1 MVLRSSGAHA
11 RGVAS
16 TGQPGR
22 AEEHR
27 CSRAPALMP
36 RDPEAFSSDRKTFLV
51 VRVDIQSRPE
61 KKHEK
66 KTSSH
71 RAARARRARLPGD
84 VESRT
89 RGGSLGASTT
99 PPRRRGGKKRG
110 IGGIEPPTSSTRRTN
125 HATRPNPQPGTFRFE
140 GTGVATQIWCWNKP
154 QFPGMILVAHRSMG
168 GVSAHCDRKMTA
180 GRNDGYK

>member
-51 VRVDIQSRPE
+51 CEWTLSHG
-61 KKHEK
+61 KKKNTKK

>member
-51 VRVDIQSRPE
+51 VRVDTQSREE

-66 KTSSH
+66 KNVIPPRSARST
-71 RAARARRARLPGD
+71 RA
-84 VESRT
+84 S
-89 RGGSLGASTT
+89 
-99 PPRRRGGKKRG
+99 PRRRR
-110 IGGIEPPTSSTRRTN
+110 
-125 HATRPNPQPGTFRFE
+125 
-140 GTGVATQIWCWNKP
+140 
-154 QFPGMILVAHRSMG
+154 
-168 GVSAHCDRKMTA
+168 VSDA
-180 GRNDGYK
+180 GRFAGRVDDAAASPRRKKKGDWGNRTPDLVHPKDESCH

>member
-51 VRVDIQSRPE
+51 VRVDTQSREE

-66 KTSSH
+66 KNVIPPQRALDARVSPATSSLG
-71 RAARARRARLPGD
+71 RGAVRWARR
-84 VESRT
+84 
-89 RGGSLGASTT
+89 
-99 PPRRRGGKKRG
+99 RRRRVAVAEKKGGLGESNPRPRPPEGRIMPLDQIPNLGLSGSK
-110 IGGIEPPTSSTRRTN
+110 EP
-125 HATRPNPQPGTFRFE
+125 E
-140 GTGVATQIWCWNKP
+140 
-154 QFPGMILVAHRSMG
+154 
-168 GVSAHCDRKMTA
+168 
-180 GRNDGYK
+180 

>member
-27 CSRAPALMP
+27 CPRAPALMP

-66 KTSSH
+66 NVIPPRSARST
-71 RAARARRARLPGD
+71 RA
-84 VESRT
+84 S
-89 RGGSLGASTT
+89 
-99 PPRRRGGKKRG
+99 PRRRRVSDAGRCAGRVDDAAASPRRKKRG

-168 GVSAHCDRKMTA
+168 GVSAHCDRKMSA